1 MKRKTKQYFSKIF
14 PHQVPSSPN
23 TKRYF
28 DHFSG
33 KTKWK
38 TIVVTHT
45 GISCWRMCQDK
56 LQVGVKAIYYHNNS
70 TKRTGKLWQK
80 WEIFI
85 TRIRYSRKYQQHWL
99 LDSNDRIIQTD
110 IINLICVMSTF
121 YILHDS
127 TLSIVKRKK
136 NQFEQKFERH
146 ARRSG
151 EKRHNFTHSMLTLL
165 TKILIAHF
173 TMDEWDLRKREW

>member
-14 PHQVPSSPN
+14 PYQVPSSPN

-45 GISCWRMCQDK
+45 GIYCWRMCQDK

-136 NQFEQKFERH
+136 KINWSKSLSVMRGGQ
-146 ARRSG
+146 ARRD
-151 EKRHNFTHSMLTLL
+151 TTLPIQCSHCWL
-165 TKILIAHF
+165 KYWSPTLQWTSEI
-173 TMDEWDLRKREW
+173 